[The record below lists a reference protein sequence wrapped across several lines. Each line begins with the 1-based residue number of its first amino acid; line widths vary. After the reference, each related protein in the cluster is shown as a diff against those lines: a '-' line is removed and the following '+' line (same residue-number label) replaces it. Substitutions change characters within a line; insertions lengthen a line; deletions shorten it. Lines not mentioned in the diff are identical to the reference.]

1 MIVPVQVVF
10 RHRGTSFLIA
20 AALCYVGF
28 NLNRQTERHTVVAE
42 PMASTV
48 MASSALGGDPVIVWY
63 GTANHSG
70 WENPEPVILRAWSDG
85 TIEGMKVQG
94 NYQCQDLSVCGGGWT
109 VLSSPQMACRT
120 DIDGNGAVE
129 LGDLLA
135 VLSQWGQE
143 SSCPDVV
150 QLQCGLMQLN

>member
-1 MIVPVQVVF
+1 MNNSLIP
-10 RHRGTSFLIA
+10 SLLIA
-20 AALCYVGF
+20 SALCYVGF
-28 NLNRQTERHTVVAE
+28 NLNRQTEAHSVVAE
-42 PMASTV
+42 PVASTV
-48 MASSALGGDPVIVWY
+48 MASSALPGDPVIVWY

-143 SSCPDVV
+143 ASCPDVV
-150 QLQCGLMQLN
+150 QLQCGLMHLR

>member
-1 MIVPVQVVF
+1 MNNNLIP
-10 RHRGTSFLIA
+10 SLLIA
-20 AALCYVGF
+20 SVLCYVGF
-28 NLNRQTERHTVVAE
+28 NLNRQTEAHSVVAE
-42 PMASTV
+42 PVASTV
-48 MASSALGGDPVIVWY
+48 MASSALLGDPVIVWY

-143 SSCPDVV
+143 ASCPDVV
-150 QLQCGLMQLN
+150 QLQCGLMHLR

>member
-1 MIVPVQVVF
+1 MNNNLIPSV
-10 RHRGTSFLIA
+10 LIA

-28 NLNRQTERHTVVAE
+28 NLNRQAERHTVVAE
-42 PMASTV
+42 PVASTV
-48 MASSALGGDPVIVWY
+48 MASSALAGDPVIVWY

-94 NYQCQDLSVCGGGWT
+94 NYQCQDLSVCAGGWT

>member
-1 MIVPVQVVF
+1 MKNYAMPLAIA
-10 RHRGTSFLIA
+10 FLSLGLMSI
-20 AALCYVGF
+20 GF
-28 NLNRQTERHTVVAE
+28 NLNGNTATATPASFNAGPEE
-42 PMASTV
+42 PT
-48 MASSALGGDPVIVWY
+48 IVWY
-63 GTANHSG
+63 DQTTLSTGSSTG
-70 WENPEPVILRAWSDG
+70 WKQFVLFRAWSDG

-143 SSCPDVV
+143 ASCPDVV
-150 QLQCGLMQLN
+150 QLQCGLMHLR